1 MPAAS
6 RLPALLLLTALL
18 VVPASARLGE
28 TLAELS
34 RRYDKP
40 ISQTAKDNASWLFEV
55 VDGALLY
62 SVTFDANGRSIAE
75 GLKPIKRA
83 VFSRK
88 TVMTF
93 IEGQLVPYEDSPT
106 KRIVPPGEKYRFA
119 GKDFTCGQDEYVVL
133 DEPRGLLLVWSQGR
147 EPAVM
152 VVAPEMFHRGK

>member
-1 MPAAS
+1 MPAS
-6 RLPALLLLTALL
+6 PRLPALLLLTGLL
-18 VVPASARLGE
+18 AVPAPARLGE

-55 VDGALLY
+55 MDGALLY

-106 KRIVPPGEKYRFA
+106 KRIVPPGEKYQFA
-119 GKDFTCGQDEYVVL
+119 GKEFTCGQDEYIVV
-133 DEPRGLLLVWSQGR
+133 DDPRGLLLVWSQGR

-152 VVAPEMFHRGK
+152 VISPEMFHRGK